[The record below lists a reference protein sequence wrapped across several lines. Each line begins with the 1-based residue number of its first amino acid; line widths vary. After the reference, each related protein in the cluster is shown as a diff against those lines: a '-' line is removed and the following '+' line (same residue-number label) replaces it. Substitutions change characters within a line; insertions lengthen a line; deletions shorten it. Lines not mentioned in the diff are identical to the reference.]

1 MNANRDSMGGGKK
14 VPSHEMKKNSR
25 VIQIKGKASN
35 LPSYAQGFME
45 ILWFLRNKRKIEGY
59 AYISK

>member
-1 MNANRDSMGGGKK
+1 MGGGKK